1 MIKASKVLKVL
12 LATGLIVSNVGLVQS
27 NRTLSKQINQPASHK
42 VYLEVATESGK
53 DKGVWINSDDVETYT
68 INHNGGDVV
77 YINGRY
83 TELDY

>member
-12 LATGLIVSNVGLVQS
+12 LATGLVVSNVGLVQS
-27 NRTLSKQINQPASHK
+27 NHTLVNQPANHK
-42 VYLEVATESGK
+42 VYLEVATENGT

-83 TELDY
+83 TELNY